1 MRKEDQM
8 RAESPSGRRTRRHPP
23 IGWIVLGTI
32 LLLAIAEPFVMYRSL
47 VREREQRQEAMAQ
60 TLQLVPDLPARSDA
74 GR

>member
-1 MRKEDQM
+1 M
-8 RAESPSGRRTRRHPP
+8 RAESPSGRKTRRHPP

-47 VREREQRQEAMAQ
+47 MREREQRQEVMAQ
-60 TLQLVPDLPARSDA
+60 TLQQVPDLPSQNDA